1 MSETAL
7 NFTLSTPPVTEL
19 DSAKSLAASPAHSP
33 RNHSIAGLSTV
44 DLARFANDY
53 LRDCDYRMQSPRTI
67 ETRRIF
73 IQNLLWFL
81 NDRDFSNCA
90 VGELRQ
96 FFHYLQHGHS
106 EVGGRWG
113 KANLTKAVRPIT
125 VKDYYINLRCLFNW
139 LVEDGVLE
147 VSPLEKISKPKVRS
161 EQVQPFSQEQI
172 ESLLKA
178 ARSSPCPKRD
188 EAIVLFL
195 YDTGV
200 RASELC
206 NLQIDDLDLNSRHA
220 RVLGKGNKHR
230 LVYFSRETG
239 KVLSNY
245 LRQPKR
251 ETNDPVFLSVAGT
264 RNGEAL
270 TRSGLLQLI
279 ERLGKVAGIKAM
291 KVSPHVFRHSAAIQ
305 LLRNGCDVYSLMS
318 LMGHSSLTVC
328 QTYLK
333 LSKSDL
339 ENQYRKCSPVDAL
352 AAQKARTVKND

>member
-1 MSETAL
+1 MTETAL
-7 NFTLSTPPVTEL
+7 NFTTSKAPISSTGSSLFTVEL
-19 DSAKSLAASPAHSP
+19 ERYSQ
-33 RNHSIAGLSTV
+33 
-44 DLARFANDY
+44 DY

-81 NDRDFSNCA
+81 KHRSYETCSTA
-90 VGELRQ
+90 ELRQ
-96 FFHYLQHGHS
+96 FFSYLQHGH
-106 EVGGRWG
+106 EEEGGRWG
-113 KANLTKAVRPIT
+113 KANLIKPLRPISI
-125 VKDYYINLRCLFNW
+125 KDYYINLRCLFNW
-139 LVEDGVLE
+139 LVEDETLQ
-147 VSPLEKISKPKVRS
+147 VSPLDKIPKPKVRA
-161 EQVQPFSQEQI
+161 EQVQPFTQEQI
-172 ESLLKA
+172 EALLKA
-178 ARSSPCPKRD
+178 ARASPSPRRD

-206 NLQIDDLDLNSRHA
+206 GLRMRDLDLNSRHA
-220 RVLGKGNKHR
+220 SVLGKGNKHR

-245 LRQPKR
+245 LRKPKR
-251 ETNDPVFLSVAGT
+251 ELQDSVFISESGT
-264 RNGEAL
+264 RCGEAL

-318 LMGHSSLTVC
+318 LMGHTSLTVC

-333 LSKSDL
+333 LSNSDL

-352 AAQKARTVKND
+352 AARKSRQRD

>member
-7 NFTLSTPPVTEL
+7 NFTHSAPPATEL
-19 DSAKSLAASPAHSP
+19 DSAKLLATSPAHPP
-33 RNHSIAGLSTV
+33 RPDASASLSTV
-44 DLARFANDY
+44 DLERYANDY

-73 IQNLLWFL
+73 IQNLIWFL
-81 NDRDFSNCA
+81 RKRDFPSCGT
-90 VGELRQ
+90 GELRQ
-96 FFHYLQHGHS
+96 FFSYLQHGHS
-106 EVGGRWG
+106 EPGGRWG
-113 KANLTKAVRPIT
+113 RAYLNKPLRPISI
-125 VKDYYINLRCLFNW
+125 KDYYINLRCLFKW
-139 LVEDGVLE
+139 LVEDETLQ
-147 VSPLEKISKPKVRS
+147 VSPLDKIPKPKVRA
-161 EQVQPFSQEQI
+161 EQVQPFTQDQI
-172 ESLLKA
+172 EALLKA
-178 ARSSPCPKRD
+178 ARSSPSPRRD

-206 NLQIDDLDLNSRHA
+206 GLRMRDLDLNSRHA
-220 RVLGKGNKHR
+220 CVLGKGNKHR

-245 LRQPKR
+245 LRKPKR
-251 ETNDPVFLSVAGT
+251 EMDEPVFRSESGT
-264 RNGEAL
+264 RCGQAM

-279 ERLGKVAGIKAM
+279 ERLGKVAGIQAM

-318 LMGHSSLTVC
+318 LMGHTSLTVC

-339 ENQYRKCSPVDAL
+339 ENQYRRCSPVDAL
-352 AAQKARTVKND
+352 VARKNRG